1 MLSEL
6 PRLVRYGWRMATQPK
21 QVTIAGVKLNVP
33 TGAHGRVLASIYAE
47 KYEGLEVRE
56 LPRLL
61 RPDDVIVEAGAAIGF
76 VGLIAQQSVGAA
88 NVHMIEANKDLIPEI
103 ERNWRDNGVMS
114 PQIYHGLA
122 AAEAGPP
129 VDFHVANLFWAS
141 SVIDHGS
148 TRRTD
153 KVEQIGLN
161 DLFRNTG
168 ASVFICDIEGGEFA
182 LLPKLDLSGLRL
194 IVIELHEKRSNAGE
208 MEAAQATIKDAGF
221 KLMQSFKNEVFIF
234 ERSTPLL

>member
-6 PRLVRYGWRMATQPK
+6 VRLVRYGWRMATRPT

-33 TGAHGRVLASIYAE
+33 PSATGRVLASIYAE

-61 RPDDVIVEAGAAIGF
+61 RADDIIVEAGAAIGF
-76 VGLIAQQSVGAA
+76 VGLIAQKSVGAE

-103 ERNWRDNGVMS
+103 GRNWRDNGVS
-114 PQIYHGLA
+114 APKIYYGLA

-129 VDFHVANLFWAS
+129 VEFHVANLFWAS
-141 SVIDHGS
+141 SVIDHGQ
-148 TRRTD
+148 TQRTD
-153 KVEQIGLN
+153 KVDQIGLN
-161 DLFRNTG
+161 DLFRKTG

-182 LLPKLDLSGLRL
+182 LLPILDLSGIRL
-194 IVIELHEKRSNAGE
+194 IVIELHENRAGAGE
-208 MEAAQATIKDAGF
+208 MDAAQRVIEEAGF
-221 KLMQSFKNEVFIF
+221 NLKQSFKDEVFIF
-234 ERSTPLL
+234 ERSL

>member
-1 MLSEL
+1 
-6 PRLVRYGWRMATQPK
+6 MATRPA
-21 QVTIAGVKLNVP
+21 QVAIAGVKLNVP
-33 TGAHGRVLASIYAE
+33 ASATGRVLASIYAE

-61 RPDDVIVEAGAAIGF
+61 RAGDVVVEAGAAIGF
-76 VGLIAQQSVGAA
+76 VGLIAQQSVGPR
-88 NVHMIEANKDLIPEI
+88 NVHMIEANRDLIAEI
-103 ERNWRDNGVMS
+103 ERNWRDNGVAA
-114 PQIYHGLA
+114 PKIYHGLA

-141 SVIDHGS
+141 SVIDHGQ

-161 DLFRNTG
+161 GLFRETG

-182 LLPKLDLSGLRL
+182 LLAKLDLSSLRL
-194 IVIELHEKRSNAGE
+194 IVIELHEKRAGAGQ
-208 MEAAQATIKDAGF
+208 MEAAQKTITAAGF
-221 KLMQSFKNEVFIF
+221 VLTQVFKNEVFIF
-234 ERSTPLL
+234 ERRP